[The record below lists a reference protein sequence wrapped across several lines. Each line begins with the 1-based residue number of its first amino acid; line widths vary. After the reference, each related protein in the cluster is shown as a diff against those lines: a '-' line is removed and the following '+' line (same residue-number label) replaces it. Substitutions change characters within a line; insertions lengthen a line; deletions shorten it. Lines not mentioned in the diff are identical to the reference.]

1 MKTLRG
7 DWPWACDIV
16 RKKCDIVTLE
26 CDILLS
32 PLHFVKWPVL
42 VASPISVAEISFLFI
57 LRVHIPTFFFYL
69 QFTSADTGD
78 IINVVDFHLQ

>member
-42 VASPISVAEISFLFI
+42 VASRIGVAEVSFLLI
-57 LRVHIPTFFFYL
+57 LRVHTFLLFSFFYNL
-69 QFTSADTGD
+69 LRLIQETS
-78 IINVVDFHLQ
+78 IML